1 MKSEN
6 GIYSLNQDFTD
17 TEWEQAESANEKKLY
32 YKVYTLNSGIIYK
45 MYKPSV
51 AALISKRCNV
61 KMEII
66 G

>member
-1 MKSEN
+1 MKSN
-6 GIYSLNQDFTD
+6 NKIYSLNQDFID

-32 YKVYTLNSGIIYK
+32 YRVYALNGGIIYK
-45 MYKPSV
+45 VYKPSV
-51 AALISKRCNV
+51 AALVSKRCNV